1 METLINHKKFAQRLQ
16 KIMEEHELSAT
27 SFAEKLDVG
36 RATISH
42 ILSGRNKPSL
52 DFVMKVVAVFKTVD
66 LQWLIYGTLPD
77 QNLLT
82 AAQKNATTYLTNTPK
97 NTAENTAENKQENT
111 SSKPTQNS
119 REKLTKMSTTSSPI
133 KRVILFK
140 EDGTFESYE
149 MS

>member
-16 KIMEEHELSAT
+16 KIMDEHELSAT

-77 QNLLT
+77 QNLQT
-82 AAQKNATTYLTNTPK
+82 TAQKNAPTYLTNAPK
-97 NTAENTAENKQENT
+97 NTAENNQENT

-119 REKLTKMSTTSSPI
+119 IEKLTKMSTTSSPI

-149 MS
+149 MP

>member
-82 AAQKNATTYLTNTPK
+82 DAQKNATTYLTNTPK
-97 NTAENTAENKQENT
+97 NTAENHQENI
-111 SSKPTQNS
+111 SPKSTQNS
-119 REKLTKMSTTSSPI
+119 IEKLTKMSTTSSPI